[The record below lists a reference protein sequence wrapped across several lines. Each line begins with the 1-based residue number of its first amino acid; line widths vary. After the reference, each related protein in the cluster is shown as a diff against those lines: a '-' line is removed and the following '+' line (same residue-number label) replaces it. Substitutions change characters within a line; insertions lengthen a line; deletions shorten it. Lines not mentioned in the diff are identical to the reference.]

1 LIGPAAA
8 ACGGGNHST
17 SAPAVTGPDASGPD
31 AHAEASVTAAG
42 DASGDVANG
51 TGAAAD
57 GGAGAESGGPGSE
70 GGAGP
75 AALPTGSLVRFANWA
90 PDSPSAG
97 FDVCT
102 AAPGGL
108 TWTGPLL
115 GNAVRFPQV
124 GRYVQL
130 AAGSYDVRA
139 VPPASTDCSTSI
151 AEAIG
156 LPPLPANGH
165 ITFALVGAI
174 SPRGSDPPAALVAFT
189 DDVTAPAGQAALRF
203 INATPAATS
212 VDFGTGSQRTGN
224 YAALADDV
232 LFGQASSASSAAP
245 LDAGLNPLPLDG
257 GFNFSLDAALS
268 SGGLAGAPDSN
279 GYLFLAPTPRAGV
292 VLSARAVG
300 ANTDL
305 ATGSGATLR
314 AATVSTVAIVNGGSD
329 GVTPQLLLCRDEAVA
344 NGLSACSVLSP

>member
-1 LIGPAAA
+1 M
-8 ACGGGNHST
+8 
-17 SAPAVTGPDASGPD
+17 
-31 AHAEASVTAAG
+31 
-42 DASGDVANG
+42 
-51 TGAAAD
+51 
-57 GGAGAESGGPGSE
+57 
-70 GGAGP
+70 
-75 AALPTGSLVRFANWA
+75 
-90 PDSPSAG
+90 
-97 FDVCT
+97 
-102 AAPGGL
+102 
-108 TWTGPLL
+108 WTGPLI

-165 ITFALVGAI
+165 LTFALIGAI
-174 SPRGSDPPAALVAFT
+174 SPRGSDPPASLVAFS

-203 INATPAATS
+203 INASPAATS

-232 LFGQASSASSAAP
+232 LFGQTASASSVP
-245 LDAGLNPLPLDG
+245 PPDGGLNPLPLDA

-268 SGGLAGAPDSN
+268 GTSQPGAPDSD
-279 GYLFLAPTPRAGV
+279 GYLFLAPTPRVGI
-292 VLSARAVG
+292 VLSARTVG
-300 ANTDL
+300 ASTDL

-314 AATVSTVAIVNGGSD
+314 ADTVSTVALINGGSD
-329 GVTPQLLLCRDEAVA
+329 GATPQLLLCRDQAVTG
-344 NGLSACSVLSP
+344 GLSSCSVLTP